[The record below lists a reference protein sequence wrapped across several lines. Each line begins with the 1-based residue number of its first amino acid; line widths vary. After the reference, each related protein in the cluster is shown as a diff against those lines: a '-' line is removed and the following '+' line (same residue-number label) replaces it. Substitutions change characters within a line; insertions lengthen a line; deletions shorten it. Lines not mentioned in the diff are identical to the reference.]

1 MSSVLTI
8 AGVVW
13 LEVLRRKDVYVLFIL
28 LAAFLIA
35 LLTLDVFGL
44 GSAVG
49 YVKELGLLLV
59 WLFSWILAVTVS
71 VRQLTREEE
80 QGTIFP
86 LLAKPVTRWALIMG
100 KWLGAWSIVVAAT
113 IVFYLFL
120 AGIVIWR
127 GGGFGLAILIQALV
141 LHLALLG
148 IITALGIL
156 FSTRLNGDAAT
167 TLSLVVTLTAYLVL
181 PRVPGLILNE
191 HGFRRNCLLALY
203 YALPHL
209 ELFDL
214 RRRLVHNYD
223 PVSAATWFQVALYGV
238 LLMALLL
245 LLAWLAYRKKRLVRG
260 ALS

>member
-1 MSSVLTI
+1 MISVLTI

-86 LLAKPVTRWALIMG
+86 LLAKPVTR
-100 KWLGAWSIVVAAT
+100 
-113 IVFYLFL
+113 
-120 AGIVIWR
+120 
-127 GGGFGLAILIQALV
+127 
-141 LHLALLG
+141 
-148 IITALGIL
+148 
-156 FSTRLNGDAAT
+156 
-167 TLSLVVTLTAYLVL
+167 
-181 PRVPGLILNE
+181 
-191 HGFRRNCLLALY
+191 
-203 YALPHL
+203 
-209 ELFDL
+209 
-214 RRRLVHNYD
+214 
-223 PVSAATWFQVALYGV
+223 
-238 LLMALLL
+238 
-245 LLAWLAYRKKRLVRG
+245 
-260 ALS
+260 